1 VSAFEGKP
9 TSTADVTGPWYCAPV
24 ATAKFLHAADLH
36 LGAPLKS
43 LGQAVSP
50 AARERLLTLVNGA
63 YTRMIEVAKSEKV
76 DFVVLAGDIYDDAE
90 RDPGAQR
97 RFLLGLRELV
107 DAGIRVFMVHG
118 NHDPLTRDIRNGLLP
133 EGVVVFPAGK
143 LGVETVTM
151 SNGVE
156 VTVAGVSYRKKEE
169 LETLVPLFAGVTGQ
183 TVVGVLHTNV
193 GANTMHGPYAPTSP
207 EELAAAPVHYWA
219 LGHIHLRSVNRNPRG
234 WWAYP
239 GNLQGRSV
247 KAAECGPK
255 GVLVVSVDDNGA
267 VLEPEFRECSTVRF
281 ARLNVPMDDVA
292 EEAAVG
298 DAVNAVLADE
308 VARADG
314 TPLVV
319 RLEFTG
325 QTDIPAL
332 RDTTSSAW
340 VSLSEAIV
348 EEAADVLGDG
358 VIAKI
363 RSSCVPRID
372 LAHERT
378 RPTLLGKVLLAVD
391 EAEASSDVRQ
401 DAIEILVN
409 ALGATR

>member
-1 VSAFEGKP
+1 
-9 TSTADVTGPWYCAPV
+9 
-24 ATAKFLHAADLH
+24 
-36 LGAPLKS
+36 
-43 LGQAVSP
+43 
-50 AARERLLTLVNGA
+50 
-63 YTRMIEVAKSEKV
+63 
-76 DFVVLAGDIYDDAE
+76 
-90 RDPGAQR
+90 
-97 RFLLGLRELV
+97 
-107 DAGIRVFMVHG
+107 
-118 NHDPLTRDIRNGLLP
+118 
-133 EGVVVFPAGK
+133 
-143 LGVETVTM
+143 
-151 SNGVE
+151 
-156 VTVAGVSYRKKEE
+156 
-169 LETLVPLFAGVTGQ
+169 
-183 TVVGVLHTNV
+183 
-193 GANTMHGPYAPTSP
+193 
-207 EELAAAPVHYWA
+207 
-219 LGHIHLRSVNRNPRG
+219 
-234 WWAYP
+234 
-239 GNLQGRSV
+239 
-247 KAAECGPK
+247 
-255 GVLVVSVDDNGA
+255 VLVVSVDDNGA